1 MISTGKIVVYLIF
14 NCLPGIIPAATII
27 SFFRISKF
35 WSHFLIFCH
44 THFLFSL
51 LVGNGR
57 APNFN
62 TISFASSLF
71 LTYYCSS
78 IKAKAIFFV
87 VLCLFSLFYPT
98 VFLLDTQCEGANWG
112 KVGTFSQCFSLQLL
126 TDSIKMC
133 AVLVFIFNFAL
144 F

>member
-1 MISTGKIVVYLIF
+1 MCLFFFLCKCAVLLDIDFHWKNCCLFIF
-14 NCLPGIIPAATII
+14 YCLPGIIPAATRI
-27 SFFRISKF
+27 SYIFFCSRISKF
-35 WSHFLIFCH
+35 WSHFLVFCH

-62 TISFASSLF
+62 TILFASSLF

-98 VFLLDTQCEGANWG
+98 VFFCSIHNVRGPTGAKWGLLAN
-112 KVGTFSQCFSLQLL
+112 
-126 TDSIKMC
+126 
-133 AVLVFIFNFAL
+133 VFL
-144 F
+144 CSC

>member
-1 MISTGKIVVYLIF
+1 MCLFFFLCKCAVLLDIDFHWKNCCLFIFLLFTG
-14 NCLPGIIPAATII
+14 NNPGCYYNFF
-27 SFFRISKF
+27 FFRISKF
-35 WSHFLIFCH
+35 WSHFLVFCH

-98 VFLLDTQCEGANWG
+98 VLFCSIHNVRGPTGAKWGLLAN
-112 KVGTFSQCFSLQLL
+112 
-126 TDSIKMC
+126 
-133 AVLVFIFNFAL
+133 VFICS
-144 F
+144 